1 MKALI
6 HGIVVFSSFCLLS
19 CTEKQDKVSY
29 YGLLDDTN
37 RDLAVI
43 VNPELFGS
51 HLDMLDRVEE
61 IACHDSIP
69 TVRVNSEEEVKLIG
83 LTNRCMDGIVCMLSD
98 VLKIQDD
105 LIMLGEPITLDSL
118 SICMSE
124 HYFNPKKRPY
134 FSDSPLTASVSIVY
148 DQNDLSN
155 LDGLIERLIEEHAAL
170 DLDEPLKVHL
180 DAVVP
185 PPPSPSN
192 EL

>member
-1 MKALI
+1 M
-6 HGIVVFSSFCLLS
+6 
-19 CTEKQDKVSY
+19 
-29 YGLLDDTN
+29 
-37 RDLAVI
+37 
-43 VNPELFGS
+43 GS
-51 HLDMLDRVEE
+51 V
-61 IACHDSIP
+61 
-69 TVRVNSEEEVKLIG
+69 
-83 LTNRCMDGIVCMLSD
+83 VCMLRE

-105 LIMLGEPITLDSL
+105 LIMLGETKTLDSL
-118 SICMSE
+118 SIFMNE

-155 LDGLIERLIEEHAAL
+155 LDGLLERLIEEHAAL

-180 DAVVP
+180 DTVVP